1 MIPLMIFLIEF
12 VLLIIFSLI
21 QFYFQ
26 FPIFSTKNV
35 DEEVKKNTLVSKTRI
50 LITPKELKSWIFDH
64 DASLELL
71 RNFNLIFNFERIIRY
86 INARVF
92 ATVS

>member
-50 LITPKELKSWIFDH
+50 LITPKELKS
-64 DASLELL
+64 
-71 RNFNLIFNFERIIRY
+71 
-86 INARVF
+86 
-92 ATVS
+92 